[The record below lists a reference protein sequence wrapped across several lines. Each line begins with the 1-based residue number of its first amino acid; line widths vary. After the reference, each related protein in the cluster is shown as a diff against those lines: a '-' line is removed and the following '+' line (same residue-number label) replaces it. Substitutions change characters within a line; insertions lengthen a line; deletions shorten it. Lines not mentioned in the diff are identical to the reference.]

1 MKQMYAVAF
10 VMAAALAACGGGKK
24 ADTTPATTTEMKSD
38 GTGGSTYGGA
48 TAPTDPGAGGS
59 TADPCAGT

>member
-24 ADTTPATTTEMKSD
+24 ADTTPTSSTEMKTD
-38 GTGGSTYGGA
+38 GTGGATYGGA
-48 TAPTDPGAGGS
+48 TAP
-59 TADPCAGT
+59 ADPCAGGAMADPCAGM